1 VSLALSAL
9 ALAAAACLVVPGV
22 LAALRRW
29 ALLMRES
36 RRTTVEEELPD
47 AFLFVDSRRYALL
60 LVASVIAVST
70 VVTLFTHNGVVGS
83 VAGAL
88 ALLIPAEA
96 TRRWRRRRRQLLL
109 WQLPD
114 CLELMAASLRSGLA
128 LLPAIQHLAHHQP
141 APIAQE
147 LTLVIRKHRMGAQL
161 DDALEEFQQRIG
173 GPEVSLFVTA
183 VSVARQLG
191 GNLSEVLSR
200 LSQTLREKQAIEGK
214 IAALT
219 AQGRLQARIVG
230 LLPLALLLVMTRM
243 EPQAMKLMY
252 TTRQGWAVLLVLA
265 VLEFSGMLLLRRL
278 VRIDV

>member
-1 VSLALSAL
+1 MSLALSAL
-9 ALAAAACLVVPGV
+9 ALAAAVC
-22 LAALRRW
+22 LAAPGLMAVLRRW
-29 ALLMRES
+29 ALLLRES
-36 RRTTVEEELPD
+36 RRATVEEDLPD

-60 LVASVIAVST
+60 LVASVIGVST
-70 VVTLFTHNGVVGS
+70 AVTMFTRNGVVGS

-88 ALLIPAEA
+88 ALLVPAEA

-109 WQLPD
+109 RQLPD
-114 CLELMAASLRSGLA
+114 CLDLMAASLRSGLA

-141 APIAQE
+141 APIGQE
-147 LTLVIRKHRMGAQL
+147 LTLVIRKQRMGANL
-161 DDALEEFQQRIG
+161 DDALEEFQKRIG
-173 GPEVSLFVTA
+173 GPEVALFMTA
-183 VSVARQLG
+183 VSVSRQLG
-191 GNLSEVLSR
+191 GNLSEVLAR

-252 TTRQGWAVLLVLA
+252 TTRPGWATLMVLA

>member
-1 VSLALSAL
+1 MYLALSAM
-9 ALAAAACLVVPGV
+9 ALAAAVCLAAPGL

-29 ALLMRES
+29 ALLLRES

-60 LVASVIAVST
+60 LAASVIAVST
-70 VVTLFTHNGVVGS
+70 AVTVVTRNGVVGS

-88 ALLIPAEA
+88 ALLLPAAA
-96 TRRWRRRRRQLLL
+96 TRRWRQRRRQLLL
-109 WQLPD
+109 RQLPD

-128 LLPAIQHLAHHQP
+128 LLPAMQHLAHHQP
-141 APIAQE
+141 APIGQE
-147 LTLVIRKHRMGAQL
+147 LSLVIRKHRMGAKL
-161 DDALEEFQQRIG
+161 DEALEDFQQRIG
-173 GPEVSLFVTA
+173 GPEVALFMTA
-183 VSVARQLG
+183 VSVTRQLG

-200 LSQTLREKQAIEGK
+200 LSHTLREKHAIEGK

-230 LLPLALLLVMTRM
+230 LLPLALLLIMTRM
-243 EPQAMKLMY
+243 DPQAMKLMY
-252 TTRQGWAVLLVLA
+252 TTRQGWAALLVLA
-265 VLEFSGMLLLRRL
+265 VLEFSGILLLRRL